1 MGSLSKRGR
10 PSGGQPNLLHTAW
23 YRHHQNPYHSL
34 NNPDGII
41 NLGTAENR
49 VLFDAI
55 QKKLGSINLGEMS
68 EDYTHYCKLSG
79 TDPFRQKLS
88 VFFNKFMTPIEKI
101 NADDVIV
108 MNGCGTIIEQLGV
121 AICDE
126 GEGVLI
132 PAPYYTGFK
141 SDLEQRFGI
150 KTVPV
155 QLQCKGSNAFT
166 ISLQLLEEAYES
178 AEERGIPVRAL
189 LLSNPNNP
197 LGTVYTE
204 EELEMMAEFCLKND
218 IHLIVDEIYMLTVYD
233 EQTKFKSILSIKNF
247 EKYRNIIHV
256 VWGFSKDFS
265 LSGFR
270 VGVAITK
277 NADLQSSLG
286 SVGYYTSV
294 STPTQYILEEMITD
308 TEWLNELV
316 TLNHQRLKV
325 NRGIVCKTLTQE
337 NISFVQ
343 PKSGLFVWMNLS
355 KCMKSNTFRCETE
368 LFEKLMS
375 AGLYLVP
382 GQAFETKESGWFR
395 MIISNN
401 IDILNIAL
409 NRLVS
414 LVRENTAA
422 QHLEY
427 CGDIE
432 RIRLSNESVLSL
444 EKYTRLLKAKRRN
457 HFNRNL

>member
-1 MGSLSKRGR
+1 
-10 PSGGQPNLLHTAW
+10 
-23 YRHHQNPYHSL
+23 
-34 NNPDGII
+34 
-41 NLGTAENR
+41 
-49 VLFDAI
+49 LFDAI
-55 QKKLGSINLGEMS
+55 QKKLSSINLGEMH

-88 VFFNKFMTPIEKI
+88 MFFNKFMSPVEKT
-101 NADDVIV
+101 NADDVFV
-108 MNGCGTIIEQLGV
+108 MNGCGTVIESLGYSL
-121 AICDE
+121 CNE
-126 GEGVLI
+126 GDGVLI

-141 SDLEQRFGI
+141 SDLEQRIGV
-150 KTVPV
+150 KTIPV
-155 QLQCKGSNAFT
+155 QLQCKGSNAFA
-166 ISLQLLEEAYES
+166 ISLQLLEEALED
-178 AEERGIPVRAL
+178 AEERGVPVKAL

-204 EELEMMAEFCLKND
+204 EELKMMAEFCYNNNL
-218 IHLIVDEIYMLTVYD
+218 HLICDEIYMLSVYD
-233 EQTKFKSILSIKNF
+233 EETKFKSILSIKNF
-247 EKYRNIIHV
+247 EKYRDIIHV

-277 NADLQSSLG
+277 NTALQSSLA

-308 TEWLNELV
+308 TEWLNQLV
-316 TLNHQRLKV
+316 TLNHQRL
-325 NRGIVCKTLTQE
+325 NRNRYLVSKTLKE
-337 NISFVQ
+337 EKISFIQ
-343 PKSGLFVWMNLS
+343 PNSGLFIWMNLS
-355 KCMKSNTFRCETE
+355 KCMKGNTVQCETE

-409 NRLVS
+409 KRLVALIRDS
-414 LVRENTAA
+414 TTA
-422 QHLEY
+422 QHLKR
-427 CGDIE
+427 CRDIE
-432 RIRLSNESVLSL
+432 RRRLSNESVQSL
-444 EKYTRLLKAKRRN
+444 EKYIRLLKSKRRS